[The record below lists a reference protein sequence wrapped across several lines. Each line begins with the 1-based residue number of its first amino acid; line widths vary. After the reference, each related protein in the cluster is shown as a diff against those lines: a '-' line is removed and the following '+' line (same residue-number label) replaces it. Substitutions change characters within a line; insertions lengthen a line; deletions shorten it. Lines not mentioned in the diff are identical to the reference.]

1 MAKYGTKE
9 FWEERLDEN
18 LDQKEIYYNAMENIF
33 RKNYFSFTK
42 LDYITDKIHF
52 LNMEIKECET
62 KLKEFK
68 ELKESE

>member
-9 FWEERLDEN
+9 FWEERLAEN
-18 LDQKEIYYNAMENIF
+18 LNQKDVYYNAMENIF
-33 RKNYFSFTK
+33 KRGYFHFTK
-42 LDYITDKIHF
+42 LDYIADKVHF

-68 ELKESE
+68 EPKECE